1 MADTG
6 DPMNRSTRFARR
18 KLAPGNPAGE
28 AGRRLRAYTLLE
40 LLLVV
45 GILMICAGA
54 VAPSVMGML
63 ANYHLR
69 EGVQKVQSALGS
81 TRVHAIDAT
90 STYEFRFEP
99 GGRHFL
105 AVPTDVE
112 VLNSSGPAV
121 SEDGK
126 SLMPAMF
133 ESGMLPETLSFQVSS
148 SGAAAAAAMPAAC
161 DPGWTAGL
169 GRMPGAHDFATVTW
183 SDPIYFRPDGT
194 ATDTTFTVVDT
205 RGAGYRFTIREV
217 TGEIFAHTLETESR

>member
-1 MADTG
+1 
-6 DPMNRSTRFARR
+6 MNRSTRFARR

-28 AGRRLRAYTLLE
+28 VGRRLRAYTLLE

-105 AVPTDVE
+105 AVPTDIE
-112 VLNSSGPAV
+112 VLNSSGPTV
-121 SEDGK
+121 SAGGN
-126 SLMPAMF
+126 SLAPAMF

-148 SGAAAAAAMPAAC
+148 SALAPATAPMPAAS
-161 DPGWTAGL
+161 DPGWAAGL
-169 GRMPGAHDFATVTW
+169 GRMPGASDFATVNW

-217 TGEIFAHTLETESR
+217 TGEIFAHTLESESR